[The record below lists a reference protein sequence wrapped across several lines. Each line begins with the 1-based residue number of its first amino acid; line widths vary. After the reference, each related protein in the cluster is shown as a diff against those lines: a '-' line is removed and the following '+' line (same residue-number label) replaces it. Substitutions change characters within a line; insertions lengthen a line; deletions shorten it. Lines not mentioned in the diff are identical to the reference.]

1 MARLWEHYPTIF
13 LKHRAWGHPVED
25 LGSFVTTDKYNRR
38 LIEQRFRCECQ
49 WWAFAYFTM
58 GLVSTGQR
66 AYDKPPGYSPTP
78 SIAEAREEWF
88 IRFPPQGLDEAD
100 DEPAREHARA

>member
-25 LGSFVTTDKYNRR
+25 LGSFVTHDRLGRR
-38 LIEQRFRCECQ
+38 WIEQRFRCECQ
-49 WWAFAYFTM
+49 WWVYAYFTM
-58 GLVSTGQR
+58 ALVSTKQR

-78 SIAEAREEWF
+78 SVAEAREEWF
-88 IRFPPQGLDEAD
+88 IRFPPQTLTDEQPAP
-100 DEPAREHARA
+100 EPAHARA